1 MAAVRGRPPGLP
13 ELGPGSPTCVQL
25 SPIRLATIG
34 DSLTLLTEVVPMNR
48 YMPLTGHD
56 CTVPA
61 LIIDT
66 QAPLDVL
73 HDAAAHRIRA
83 VTQLLENLA
92 FREQLSSDAVV
103 LSDFAHLLAIPLR
116 DGCDL
121 LDVISR
127 RLNAD
132 PS

>member
-1 MAAVRGRPPGLP
+1 
-13 ELGPGSPTCVQL
+13 
-25 SPIRLATIG
+25 
-34 DSLTLLTEVVPMNR
+34 MNR

-56 CTVPA
+56 CTIPA
-61 LIIDT
+61 LLIDT
-66 QAPLDVL
+66 QAPLDIL
-73 HDAAAHRIRA
+73 HDAAAHRIQA

-103 LSDFAHLLAIPLR
+103 LQDFAHLLAIPLR

-121 LDVISR
+121 LDAISR
-127 RLNAD
+127 RLNTN

>member
-1 MAAVRGRPPGLP
+1 M
-13 ELGPGSPTCVQL
+13 
-25 SPIRLATIG
+25 
-34 DSLTLLTEVVPMNR
+34 MNR

-56 CTVPA
+56 CTIPA
-61 LIIDT
+61 LLIDT

-73 HDAAAHRIRA
+73 HDAAVHRIQV